1 MQELDILS
9 NIDYNF
15 DLDIDMDFNFELDIN
30 TFFDNSILDNFDL
43 FSNEKQEM

>member
-15 DLDIDMDFNFELDIN
+15 DLDID
-30 TFFDNSILDNFDL
+30 NSILDNFDL